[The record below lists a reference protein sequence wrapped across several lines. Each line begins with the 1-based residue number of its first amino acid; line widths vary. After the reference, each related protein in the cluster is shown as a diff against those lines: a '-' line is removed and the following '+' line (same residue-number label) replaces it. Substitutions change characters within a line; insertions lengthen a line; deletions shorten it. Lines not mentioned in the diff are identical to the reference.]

1 VKAFAQSR
9 LSRTKTD
16 GQDALIIARYALE
29 LFRDDAFRPWEP
41 ERAEVAQLRQLVAR
55 REQLLETRTAAQNR
69 LQALKE
75 DGDSLAFSIAI

>member
-1 VKAFAQSR
+1 
-9 LSRTKTD
+9 
-16 GQDALIIARYALE
+16 
-29 LFRDDAFRPWEP
+29 
-41 ERAEVAQLRQLVAR
+41 VAQLRQLVAR